1 MEYIRTLSQPPR
13 VRDVRSAVRDLHS
26 RTCRGRIKLSIC
38 SEHGIASV
46 GHELH
51 PGRVGVEARAVSAL
65 QNVYAKGRVKR
76 GGRARRRKGV
86 RKEAVAGGGEL
97 SILLKR
103 SRLSRV
109 KGDLG
114 SA

>member
-1 MEYIRTLSQPPR
+1 MTAEYIRTLSQPPS

-26 RTCRGRIKLSIC
+26 RICRRRTTLSIC
-38 SEHGIASV
+38 PEHGSTSV

-51 PGRVGVEARAVSAL
+51 PGGVGVEARAVSAL

-76 GGRARRRKGV
+76 GGRARRRKEGV

-97 SILLKR
+97 SIL
-103 SRLSRV
+103 
-109 KGDLG
+109 
-114 SA
+114 